1 MKYHDLKIFYE
12 KAHKILITYYILIK
26 ENKLFNSI
34 IDIYQS
40 YVIEKY
46 AMSVEFYL

>member
-1 MKYHDLKIFYE
+1 MIN
-12 KAHKILITYYILIK
+12 

-40 YVIEKY
+40 YIIEKS
-46 AMSVEFYL
+46 AMSVEFYLSVSV